1 MDARGKTMTPD
12 YEAIRRR
19 AKGLL
24 SHDFYREDIMLLLSR
39 LSALEKVVEAAR
51 ELIDGGGWAT
61 GRTLDKLS
69 AALAALDQENR

>member
-1 MDARGKTMTPD
+1 MTPD

-51 ELIDGGGWAT
+51 GCARICPRIKT
-61 GRTLDKLS
+61 
-69 AALAALDQENR
+69 ALAALDRGSE